1 MKEWRMKAADIC
13 ARYAAVVALAILAS
27 ACSKHD
33 KEKPVQSESTRTT
46 TTTVAYRAVGNEPFW
61 SVVID
66 AKGLRFVSPEDS
78 AGVSFPAVEPVASG
92 DTLRWA
98 SKNEYGRIVVII
110 WPDSC
115 SDGMSD
121 RVWSH
126 SSAVTLNET
135 SYVGCAESSTQ
146 PLR

>member
-1 MKEWRMKAADIC
+1 MKAADI
-13 ARYAAVVALAILAS
+13 ATRYAAMVALAFLAA

-33 KEKPVQSESTRTT
+33 KKEPAQSESTRTT
-46 TTTVAYRAVGNEPFW
+46 TVTVTYRAVGNEPFW
-61 SVVID
+61 SVNID

-78 AGVSFPAVEPVASG
+78 AGVSFPPVEPVAHG
-92 DTLRWA
+92 DTLRWT
-98 SKNEYGRIVVII
+98 SHNEYGRIVVLI

-126 SSAVTLNET
+126 ASDVKLNDT
-135 SYVGCAESSTQ
+135 AYSGCAESSTQ